1 MHLFNKGWPYRNTIE
16 GKMILMDQY
25 EYSDWTHS
33 VQIMATIKHM
43 NIASILLTSGQDS
56 VILKAHVEFAH

>member
-1 MHLFNKGWPYRNTIE
+1 
-16 GKMILMDQY
+16 MILMDQY